1 MHQFS
6 VPVAY
11 VVKPDD
17 NVTDDVFTNAENW
30 PETVG
35 LKRRVGGAWTPVT
48 WREFAEQVCDIAAG
62 FIAAGIQPGDR
73 VGLMSRTRYEWTLLD
88 FAILAAGGVT
98 VPIYPTS
105 SLEQIEWI
113 LGDSGAVAVVVETD
127 DHAEKIAMAWARLP
141 ALTQVW
147 EIEGGQ
153 FGGLSDL
160 EARGA
165 QVTAEQ
171 VKKRR
176 RIRGADDLAEIVY
189 TSGTTG
195 RPKGCMLS
203 HGNIV
208 ANARNCM
215 ENDGFRK
222 VFNENNSTLLF
233 LPLSHSYAQVIQY
246 GAVYSRTVLGL
257 VDMADAVA
265 ELPAYKPTTVLSV
278 PRLWEKAYNNAR
290 RKAASEGHSKI
301 FARAEATAIAYS
313 QALDTGGPNLMLRLK
328 RALFDRL
335 VYGKLRAALGG
346 DVRYSWSAAAPLG
359 ARLGHFFRGCGI
371 NILEGY
377 GLTETSPATNS
388 NTPDAQKIGTVGRP
402 IPGCTIRIAPDG
414 EVLVKGHMVFQGYW
428 NNETATK
435 EMIDEDGWL
444 HTGDIGVIDD
454 DGFLAITGRKKDLI
468 ITSAGKNVA
477 PTVLEDRLRAH
488 WLVSQCLVV
497 GDAKP
502 YIAVLVAVDP
512 EALTQWKA
520 DKGKPETATMA
531 DLRDDPALRAE
542 IQAAVNDANKAVS
555 QAEAIKKFAI
565 LDEDFSEADGQLT
578 PTLKVRRNVVME
590 RYATQIAALYDTVS
604 SPDSDAAPRR
614 PDRSPTS
621 SRPAGDPQY
630 DPTGLDPLVG

>member
-1 MHQFS
+1 MQEFS

-17 NVTDDVFTNAENW
+17 NVTDDVFTNAANW

-35 LKRRVGGAWTPVT
+35 MKRKVNGEWTPVT
-48 WREFAEQVCDIAAG
+48 WREFADQVRDLAAG
-62 FIAAGIQPGDR
+62 FIAAGIEPGDR
-73 VGLMSRTRYEWTLLD
+73 VGLMSHTRYEWTLLD
-88 FAILAAGGVT
+88 YAILTAGGVT

-105 SLEQIEWI
+105 SLEQLTWI
-113 LGDSGAVAVVVETD
+113 LGDSGAVAAVVETD
-127 DHAEKIAMAWARLP
+127 EHAEKVASARASLP
-141 ALTQVW
+141 ALRQVW
-147 EIEGGQ
+147 EIDGAR
-153 FGGLSDL
+153 FAGLSDIT
-160 EARGA
+160 ARGGHMSPEE
-165 QVTAEQ
+165 VM
-171 VKKRR
+171 KRR
-176 RIRGADDLAEIVY
+176 RTRGADDLAEIVY

-208 ANARNCM
+208 ANTRNCM
-215 ENDGFRK
+215 DNDGFRK

-278 PRLWEKAYNNAR
+278 PRLWEKAYNSAR
-290 RKAASEGHSKI
+290 RKADSEGHSKI

-313 QALDTGGPNLMLRLK
+313 RALDTGGPNLALRL
-328 RALFDRL
+328 RHALFDRL

-346 DVRYSWSAAAPLG
+346 AVKYSWSAAAPLG
-359 ARLGHFFRGCGI
+359 PRLGHFFRGCGI
-371 NILEGY
+371 NVLEGY

-388 NTPDAQKIGTVGRP
+388 NTPEAQKIGTVGRP

-414 EVLVKGHMVFQGYW
+414 EVLVRGHMVFQGYW
-428 NNETATK
+428 NDETATK

-444 HTGDIGVIDD
+444 HTGDIGVIDG

-477 PTVLEDRLRAH
+477 PAVLEDRLRAH

-502 YIAVLVAVDP
+502 YIAALVAVDP
-512 EALTQWKA
+512 ETLTQWKA
-520 DKGKPETATMA
+520 DNGKPATAAMA

-542 IQAAVNDANKAVS
+542 IQAAVDEANKAVS
-555 QAEAIKKFAI
+555 QAESIKKFVI
-565 LDEDFSEADGQLT
+565 LDEDFSEAGGQLT

-590 RYATQIAALYDTVS
+590 RYGAQVAALYDEVS
-604 SPDSDAAPRR
+604 
-614 PDRSPTS
+614 
-621 SRPAGDPQY
+621 
-630 DPTGLDPLVG
+630 